1 MVNWHDPSLLLDDY
15 GAPPVV
21 ASSKYRPDTHLI
33 VALIK
38 LNHALAGI
46 FMSVY
51 TQTPESAH

>member
-1 MVNWHDPSLLLDDY
+1 MTTVR
-15 GAPPVV
+15 PVI
-21 ASSKYRPDTHLI
+21 ALQQYRPDAHLV

-51 TQTPESAH
+51 TQTPESAR